1 MNTKSRRLD
10 NLHMSPIRKVAGLLD
25 EARERGDI
33 ISFSGGAPSIPPP
46 RGLLDEFSRLLKE
59 NPLRSCGYTGTRGIP
74 ELRKA
79 IASDVEKYG
88 RVGYDPASEI
98 ILTSGATEAIF
109 SLVMSLVDPGDEV
122 IVTDPTYLGYRE
134 TIELAQGSPK
144 WLPVSV
150 NEGYQPSVEK
160 LKEIASKKTKAM
172 IVLSPDN
179 PTGRILSEEFVK
191 ALIDLAQDYNFWIIS
206 DDTYKHIIYEGEH
219 IWIGKYP
226 GGKERTIVVCSFSK
240 EAGIPGL
247 RLGYAL
253 APPDIVESMEKIQ
266 QYATLAPNSLA
277 QFAMVK
283 FLNENMKEPYFRD
296 DVIPC
301 YSKRRDL
308 MGELL
313 QSRLPYAKTVRP
325 HGAFYYFVDL
335 RAYLSKLN
343 LNEDDFAARLLKE
356 KGVAVVPGRFFGD
369 NGKGHIRMTFVS
381 ESENRIDAG
390 VQKIADFLT
399 QLSTKSV
406 RATPSLPTA

>member
-1 MNTKSRRLD
+1 M
-10 NLHMSPIRKVAGLLD
+10 
-25 EARERGDI
+25 
-33 ISFSGGAPSIPPP
+33 
-46 RGLLDEFSRLLKE
+46 LKE
-59 NPLRSCGYTGTRGIP
+59 SPLKSCGYTGTRGIP

-79 IASDVEKYG
+79 IANDVEKYG

-109 SLVMSLVDPGDEV
+109 SLMMSLVDPGDEV

-134 TIELAQGSPK
+134 MIELAQGRPK
-144 WLPVSV
+144 WLPVNVDES
-150 NEGYQPSVEK
+150 YQPSIER

-219 IWIGKYP
+219 VWISKYP

-240 EAGIPGL
+240 EASIPGL

-253 APPDIVESMEKIQ
+253 APPDIIESMEKIQ
-266 QYATLAPNSLA
+266 QYNTLAPNSLA

-283 FLNENMKEPYFRD
+283 FLNGNVKELYLKD

-301 YSKRRDL
+301 YSKRRDV

-313 QSRLPYAKTVRP
+313 RSRLPHAKTARP
-325 HGAFYYFVDL
+325 HAAFYYFVDL
-335 RAYLSKLN
+335 RPYLSELN

-381 ESENRIDAG
+381 ESENRIDVG
-390 VQKIADFLT
+390 MQKMADFLT
-399 QLSTKSV
+399 ELST
-406 RATPSLPTA
+406 RPLHA